1 LTASSSAQRLQT
13 ASELLQLR
21 RPADAA
27 VILATV
33 AAQNPGNIDARKLF
47 GLALRDSGDPVGAER
62 EFAAALALD
71 PRQPEVCMALAAIV
85 AGAGRFQ
92 EAEERY
98 RQALA
103 LRPGYVPALIGLADL
118 LVGLARFDEALEVTT
133 PAASPTCR
141 DLNIWTRHGAA
152 LKGLGRLD
160 EAIAAYA
167 RGTHIAPGSA
177 VAEHNLAGA
186 LGDAERFA
194 ESEQATRRALTK
206 GLDAPETWLVHGRA
220 LMGQARLDEA
230 ERAFRE
236 AISRRPAYV
245 DAHGELAQLIWMRTE
260 DASAACAALN
270 LAIGLHP
277 DEPALRLSKAKL
289 LEYVGDLE
297 GAYATLADL
306 LTRTDGDPALHITA
320 SQIIAHADPDRA
332 LMHAE
337 EAFSR
342 APNLVLAAQTLCAA
356 NLAGG
361 RANEAARIALGL
373 RERIPLD
380 QHVIGLLATAWRLLG
395 DPRYGELYDYQGLVS
410 AQTIDTPDGWS
421 SLGAYLSDLEQSLG
435 GLHPL
440 RTHPVGQSLRH
451 GTQTLQGLDRLDD
464 PVIGAFFSA
473 IDGPIRRYMAR
484 LGQGPDPMRS
494 RNSGAYRFNGVWSV
508 RLRPNGY
515 HTDHLHPMGWISSAC
530 YIALPAA
537 VDRGKE
543 GWIKF
548 GQPGVPTLPPLE
560 PEHYIRPVTG
570 QLVLFPSYMWHGTV
584 AFTGDEPRLTIAF
597 DVIPG

>member
-1 LTASSSAQRLQT
+1 LR
-13 ASELLQLR
+13 LR

-33 AAQNPGNIDARKLF
+33 AAQNPGDVDARKLF

-71 PRQPEVCMALAAIV
+71 PRQPEVCMALAGIV
-85 AGAGRFQ
+85 AAAGRFE
-92 EAEERY
+92 EAVDRY

-103 LRPGYVPALIGLADL
+103 FRPGYAPAVIGLADV
-118 LVGLARFDEALEVTT
+118 LVGLGRFEDALEITA
-133 PAASPTCR
+133 PAATAACR
-141 DLNIWTRHGAA
+141 DLNIWTVHGAA

-167 RGTHIAPGSA
+167 RGTEIAPGSA
-177 VAEHNLAGA
+177 VAEHNLGGA

-194 ESEQATRRALTK
+194 ESEQATQRALSK

-230 ERAFRE
+230 ESAFRQ
-236 AISRRPAYV
+236 AIRRRPAYV

-260 DASAACAALN
+260 DAAAACAALD
-270 LAIGLHP
+270 LAISVHP

-297 GAYATLADL
+297 GAYANLADL
-306 LTRTDGDPALHITA
+306 LARSDGDAALHINA
-320 SQIIAHADPDRA
+320 SQIIAHADPERA

-337 EAFSR
+337 QAFSR
-342 APNLVLAAQTLCAA
+342 APDLLLAAQTLCAA
-356 NLAGG
+356 NLAAG
-361 RANEAARIALGL
+361 RAAEAARIALGL
-373 RERIPLD
+373 RERVPLD

-410 AQTIDTPDGWS
+410 AQAIDTPNGWS
-421 SLGAYLSDLEQSLG
+421 SLGAYLADLEQSLG
-435 GLHPL
+435 RLHPL

-464 PVIGAFFSA
+464 PVIRAFFSA
-473 IDGPIRRYMAR
+473 IDGPIRRYMAG
-484 LGQGPDPMRS
+484 LGPGLDPMRS

-508 RLRPNGY
+508 RLRPHGY
-515 HTDHLHPMGWISSAC
+515 HADHLHPMGWISSAC

-537 VDRGKE
+537 IGRGKE

-560 PEHYIRPVTG
+560 PEHYVQPATG

-584 AFTGDEPRLTIAF
+584 AFSGDEPRLTIAF
-597 DVIPG
+597 DVIPE